1 MYDNMKK
8 MFLLCA
14 AIFAAM
20 VFVVGFGARAEASGK
35 ILVAYFSY
43 QGHTANVA
51 REIAAQT
58 GGDLFERKPATPY
71 PGYDECL
78 DVAKAEKN
86 NNARPS
92 IDGRVENMA
101 DYDVVFVGYPIWW
114 YDAPMIVLSF
124 LESYDFSGKT
134 IIPFC
139 THAGSGNAGTQSKI
153 QSAVPNAEVKEVLAI
168 TGTDAQNNQDSVK
181 SEVREWLDGM
191 E

>member
-1 MYDNMKK
+1 MKMKQK
-8 MFLLCA
+8 MITLAAVFLASVCS
-14 AIFAAM
+14 F
-20 VFVVGFGARAEASGK
+20 GFGGRAEAAGGK

-43 QGHTANVA
+43 QGHTAGVA

-58 GGDLFERKPATPY
+58 GGDLFEIVPVTPY

-114 YDAPMIVLSF
+114 YDAPMIVLTF
-124 LESYDFSGKT
+124 LEGNDFSGKT
-134 IIPFC
+134 VIPFA
-139 THAGSGNAGTQSKI
+139 TSGGSPLETS
-153 QSAVPNAEVKEVLAI
+153 L
-168 TGTDAQNNQDSVK
+168 DSVRASAAGATIGEGLPVNDD
-181 SEVREWLDGM
+181 SEIGPWLSRIGYAK
-191 E
+191 

>member
-1 MYDNMKK
+1 MKT
-8 MFLLCA
+8 MFLFCA
-14 AIFAAM
+14 AIFAAA
-20 VFVVGFGARAEASGK
+20 FCGFGGSHRAEASGK

-51 REIAAQT
+51 KEIAAQT
-58 GGDLFERKPATPY
+58 GGDLFEIKPATPY

-86 NNARPS
+86 NNARPG

-134 IIPFC
+134 VIPFA
-139 THAGSGNAGTQSKI
+139 TSGGSPLSD
-153 QSAVPNAEVKEVLAI
+153 SL
-168 TGTDAQNNQDSVK
+168 DSVRA
-181 SEVREWLDGM
+181 SAAGATIGDGILANDVGDVAPWISGLGYGK
-191 E
+191 

>member
-1 MYDNMKK
+1 MNKI
-8 MFLLCA
+8 FLSFAVILA
-14 AIFAAM
+14 AAF
-20 VFVVGFGARAEASGK
+20 FTTGFSARAEASGK

-58 GGDLFERKPATPY
+58 GGDLFEIKPAMPY

-134 IIPFC
+134 VIPLPPAAAARSRTVSTASAPRRRERPSATAYWPTTPATSRRGFPASA
-139 THAGSGNAGTQSKI
+139 TQNKGNLHF
-153 QSAVPNAEVKEVLAI
+153 P
-168 TGTDAQNNQDSVK
+168 
-181 SEVREWLDGM
+181 
-191 E
+191 